1 MTKQITIIQENT
13 APIMLEDNDGRSVDE
28 YVTELSKLLES
39 NNVSII
45 HTSSCSVITRPN
57 KVTSIIVREFPSPED
72 DKSNQPRK
80 EDPKSEQK
88 EESPDG
94 IISD

>member
-1 MTKQITIIQENT
+1 MRKQITIIQENSSPLVIDDRDDRDLNEYT
-13 APIMLEDNDGRSVDE
+13 AEMA
-28 YVTELSKLLES
+28 KLLES

-45 HTSSCSVITRPN
+45 HTSTCSVITRPS
-57 KVTSIIVREFPSPED
+57 KVTSIIVREFPSSED
-72 DKSNQPRK
+72 DSKAELMKQ
-80 EDPKSEQK
+80 EIPKQI